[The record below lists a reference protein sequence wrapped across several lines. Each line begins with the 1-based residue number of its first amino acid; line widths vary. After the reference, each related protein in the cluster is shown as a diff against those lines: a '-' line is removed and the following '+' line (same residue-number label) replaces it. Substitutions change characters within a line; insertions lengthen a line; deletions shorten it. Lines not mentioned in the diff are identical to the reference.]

1 MTSSVLLTNPAVWQ
15 YFTYLYQH
23 VMIIVLDDELCTA
36 DYVLLC
42 VLIVPH
48 DYCAGKQA
56 LYCWTR
62 LAVWQYFTYFYQHVM
77 VIIGQWSSL
86 CRMTS
91 SVLLITSCCVYVL
104 YLQACHD
111 QCAGWQALYYWP
123 HHAVFMNCTY
133 QHAMIIVLD
142 DKLCTV
148 EHVLLCD
155 STVLTSMS
163 WSLCWMTSSVL
174 LTMSCCVSLLYL
186 PACHAHCA
194 GWQSL
199 YS

>member
-1 MTSSVLLTNPAVWQ
+1 
-15 YFTYLYQH
+15 
-23 VMIIVLDDELCTA
+23 MIIVLDDELCTA

-155 STVLTSMS
+155 STVL
-163 WSLCWMTSSVL
+163 
-174 LTMSCCVSLLYL
+174 
-186 PACHAHCA
+186 PACHDHCA
-194 GWQSL
+194 GWQAL
-199 YS
+199 YYWPHHAVFMNCTYQHAMIIVLDDKLCTVEHILLCICNVLTRMSW